1 MKPSLN
7 IVKVGGA
14 VVEDA
19 ASLATFLNSF
29 ADLGRASILVHG
41 GGRRATKVAGALGVA
56 SPMIAG
62 RRVTSAQMLD
72 VAVMVYSGVGKQIA
86 AGLQSRGLSAVS
98 LCGADL
104 AMVRSHRRPPVEVDG
119 LGTVDYGYVG
129 DVDRV
134 DSAVLSCLIGRG
146 VVPVLAPLSF
156 DGKSLLNTNADTIA
170 SCAAMALSSDFDVTL
185 IYCFEHRGVLRDL
198 SDEASLIP
206 HIHAA
211 DFEDLKASGTI
222 GCGMLPKISN
232 AVSAVSAGVSRVVIC
247 RFDSLGEGTIIER

>member
-1 MKPSLN
+1 MKPGLN

-19 ASLATFLNSF
+19 ASLAAFLNSF

-56 SPMIAG
+56 SSMIAG

-104 AMVRSHRRPPVEVDG
+104 AMVRSHRRPPVEIDG
-119 LGTVDYGYVG
+119 LGTVDYGY
-129 DVDRV
+129 
-134 DSAVLSCLIGRG
+134 VLSCLIGRG